1 MADYKDYYATLG
13 VSKSSSDD
21 EIKSAYR
28 KLAKK
33 YHPDKNK
40 SDKAAPDKFKDIN
53 EAYEVLSDPEK
64 KQLYDTYGSS
74 GGIPQGAYG
83 GGAAADMGG
92 MSDFFQQFFGGAG
105 GMGGRG
111 GGNFGPSGI
120 NLEEL
125 FGNAQGGVRRPAQ
138 QVTGEI
144 SIPLRDAFVGTVRA
158 VQINGKRL
166 EVSIPAGTRSGQKLR
181 LAGQAPG
188 GGDVILTLTL
198 ERDSIFTL
206 EGDDVRVSVELPI
219 PVAVLGGKQRVPTL
233 GGNVD
238 LTIPPGSSSGKTLR
252 LKGQGWPGKTGRGDQ
267 LVRLEIGVPKSLS
280 PEELELYQKLEALRG
295 IKA

>member
-1 MADYKDYYATLG
+1 MADYKDYYSTLG
-13 VSKSSSDD
+13 VSKTSSDD

-40 SDKAAPDKFKDIN
+40 TDKSAPDKFKDIN

-64 KQLYDTYGSS
+64 KKLYDTYGSS

-83 GGAAADMGG
+83 GGAPADMGG

-105 GMGGRG
+105 GMGGSRG
-111 GGNFGPSGI
+111 GGI
-120 NLEEL
+120 NIEEL
-125 FGNAQGGVRRPAQ
+125 FGNAQGAARRPVQ

-144 SIPLRDAFVGTVRA
+144 SIALRDAFAGTTRA
-158 VQINGKRL
+158 VQIDGKRL
-166 EVSIPAGTRSGQKLR
+166 EVRIPAGTKSGQKLR

-198 ERDSIFTL
+198 ERDPIFTL
-206 EGDDVRVSVELPI
+206 EGYDVRVSVELPI

-233 GGNVD
+233 TGNVD
-238 LTIPPGSSSGKTLR
+238 LTIPAGSSSGKTLR
-252 LKGQGWPGKTGRGDQ
+252 LKGQGWPGKAGRGDQ
-267 LVRLEIGVPKSLS
+267 LVKLEIGVPKTLS
-280 PEELELYQKLEALRG
+280 AEERELYEKLEALRTV
-295 IKA
+295 KV

>member
-13 VSKSSSDD
+13 VSKTSSDD

-40 SDKAAPDKFKDIN
+40 TDKNAPDKFKDIN

-64 KQLYDTYGSS
+64 KKLYDTYGSS

-83 GGAAADMGG
+83 GGAPADMGG

-105 GMGGRG
+105 GMGGMGGSRG
-111 GGNFGPSGI
+111 GGI
-120 NLEEL
+120 NIEEL
-125 FGNAQGGVRRPAQ
+125 FGNAQGATRRPVQ

-144 SIPLRDAFVGTVRA
+144 SIALRDAFAGTTRA
-158 VQINGKRL
+158 VQIDGKRL
-166 EVSIPAGTRSGQKLR
+166 EVRIPAGTKSGQKLR

-198 ERDSIFTL
+198 ERDPIFTL

-219 PVAVLGGKQRVPTL
+219 PVAVLGGNQRVPTL
-233 GGNVD
+233 TGNVD
-238 LTIPPGSSSGKTLR
+238 LTIPAGSSSGKTLR
-252 LKGQGWPGKTGRGDQ
+252 LKGQGWPGKAGRGDQ
-267 LVRLEIGVPKSLS
+267 LVKLEIGVPKSLS
-280 PEELELYQKLEALRG
+280 AEERELYEKLEALRG
-295 IKA
+295 VKA

>member
-1 MADYKDYYATLG
+1 MADYKDYYGVLG

-21 EIKSAYR
+21 EIKGAYR

-40 SDKAAPDKFKDIN
+40 NDKSAPDKFKDIN

-64 KQLYDTYGSS
+64 KQLYDQYGSS
-74 GGIPQGAYG
+74 GGIPQGAYP
-83 GGAAADMGG
+83 GAGSGFQGDMGG

-105 GMGGRG
+105 TVGGSRGSGVNIEDLFGGAGSGMGGRRA
-111 GGNFGPSGI
+111 P
-120 NLEEL
+120 
-125 FGNAQGGVRRPAQ
+125 Q

-144 SIPLRDAFVGTVRA
+144 SIGLRDAYAGTTRA
-158 VQINGKRL
+158 VQIDSKRL
-166 EVSIPAGTRSGQKLR
+166 EVRIPAGTRSGQKLR

-198 ERDSIFTL
+198 ERDPIFTL

-233 GGNVD
+233 SGNVD
-238 LTIPPGSSSGKTLR
+238 LTIPAGSSSGKTLR
-252 LKGQGWPGKTGRGDQ
+252 LKGQGWPTKTGRGDQ
-267 LVRLEIGVPKSLS
+267 LVRLELGVPKSLS
-280 PEELELYQKLEALRG
+280 DEERELYEKLEALRTV
-295 IKA
+295 KV